1 MQGTIL
7 PNDYFL
13 IRDTKNGTYH
23 WYKGDPFRCDDRREL
38 EVSIEEV
45 ITSFI
50 GIGTIANPVVVCLNC
65 ALIDRSVNFDVR
77 LLAGI
82 RNGSEEKHFEDMNG
96 NVIDVLEVK
105 NSDAQYPLSGAVFNK
120 DGDVIEIRK
129 YSFQGECSDGKEDH
143 HLMAVNGRLDYAR
156 AITNVSGPDDE

>member
-13 IRDTKNGTYH
+13 IRDSKDGMFH
-23 WYKGDPFRCDDRREL
+23 WYKGDPFRCQDRTKL
-38 EVSIEEV
+38 EVGIEEV
-45 ITSFI
+45 ITSYI
-50 GIGTIANPVVVCLNC
+50 GTGTIANPVVVCLNC
-65 ALIDRSVNFDVR
+65 ALLDRSVKFDVR
-77 LLAGI
+77 LLSGI

-105 NSDAQYPLSGAVFNK
+105 NSDAQYPLSGAVFNN

-129 YSFQGECSDGKEDH
+129 YSFEGVCSDGKEEH
-143 HLMAVNGRLDYAR
+143 CLVAVNGRLDYAR
-156 AITNVSGPDDE
+156 TISISAADDE